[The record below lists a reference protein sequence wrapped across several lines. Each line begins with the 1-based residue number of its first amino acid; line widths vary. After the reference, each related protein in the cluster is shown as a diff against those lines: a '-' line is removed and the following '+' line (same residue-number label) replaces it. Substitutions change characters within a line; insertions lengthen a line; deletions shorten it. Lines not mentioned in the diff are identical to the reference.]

1 MSIEIIGKQ
10 IALLR
15 KERGIKQEE
24 LANYV
29 GVSTQA
35 VSKWENGGVP
45 DTELL
50 PKIADFFSVSV
61 DSLFGRSITD
71 YNDLQAALMK
81 KINETPR
88 EQQMRQV
95 FEYCWDMER
104 AFMDD
109 SLSASPTI
117 ADYEQKLEANAQY
130 YSSIEHNNGFTRMGV
145 ANRSLYFLIVPDAP
159 DSDAAYFNG
168 IDYPTF
174 FKALSDKGVFDAC
187 VLLNKREHKKAFTP
201 LLFVKNLEVSLEK
214 ANQII
219 DVLLK
224 YKLIYSS
231 HIEMDDETQ
240 TIYHFRPAPAFIALL
255 IFAREIIDKPCIFTY
270 QDSSR
275 EKPYLT

>member
-81 KINETPR
+81 KISETP
-88 EQQMRQV
+88 EAQQLRQV

-104 AFMDD
+104 ALFDN
-109 SLSASPTI
+109 SPSAEATLER
-117 ADYEQKLEANAQY
+117 YEQKLGPNEQR
-130 YSSIEHNNGFTRMGV
+130 YSSIERDNGFTRMGV
-145 ANRSLYFLIVPDAP
+145 ANRSQYFLIVPDAP
-159 DSDAAYFNG
+159 DSNAAYFSG

-174 FKALSDKGVFDAC
+174 FKAFSDKDVFEAC
-187 VLLNKREHKKAFTP
+187 VLLNKREYKKAFTP
-201 LLFVKNLEVSLEK
+201 FLFVKNLGVSLEK
-214 ANQII
+214 ASEII
-219 DVLLK
+219 DVLLQ
-224 YKLIYSS
+224 YKLISS
-231 HIEMDDETQ
+231 SQIEMDDETQ
-240 TIYHFRPAPAFIALL
+240 TVYYFRPTPSFIALL
-255 IFAREIIDKPCIFTY
+255 IFAREIIDKPSVFTY
-270 QDSSR
+270 QQSFR
-275 EKPYLT
+275 QVPYLK

>member
-24 LANYV
+24 LAGYV

-71 YNDLQAALMK
+71 YNALQTALMK
-81 KINETPR
+81 KISETPA
-88 EQQMRQV
+88 EQQLRQV

-104 AFMDD
+104 ALFDN
-109 SLSASPTI
+109 SPLAESALEC
-117 ADYEQKLEANAQY
+117 YEQKLTSNEQR
-130 YSSIEHNNGFTRMGV
+130 YSSIERDNGFTRMGV
-145 ANRSLYFLIVPDAP
+145 ANRSQYFLIVPDAA
-159 DSDAAYFNG
+159 DSNAAYFNG

-174 FKALSDKGVFDAC
+174 FKALSDKDVFEAC
-187 VLLNKREHKKAFTP
+187 VMLNKREYKKAFTP
-201 LLFVKNLEVSLEK
+201 LLFTKNLGVSLEK
-214 ANQII
+214 ASEII
-219 DVLLK
+219 DVLLQ
-224 YKLIYSS
+224 YKLISS
-231 HIEMDDETQ
+231 SQIEMDDETQ
-240 TIYHFRPAPAFIALL
+240 TVYYFRPTPSFIALL
-255 IFAREIIDKPCIFTY
+255 IFAREIIDKPSVFTY
-270 QDSSR
+270 HQSIR
-275 EKPYLT
+275 QVPYLK

>member
-24 LANYV
+24 LAGYV

-50 PKIADFFSVSV
+50 PAIADFFSVSV

-81 KINETPR
+81 KISETPP
-88 EQQMRQV
+88 EQQFRQV
-95 FEYCWDMER
+95 LEYCWDMER

-109 SLSASPTI
+109 IPSASPAI
-117 ADYEQKLEANAQY
+117 ADYEQKLETNAQY
-130 YSSIEHNNGFTRMGV
+130 YSSIERNNGFTRMGV
-145 ANRSLYFLIVPDAP
+145 ANRSQYFLIVPDAP

-174 FKALSDKGVFDAC
+174 FKTLSDKDVFDAC
-187 VLLNKREHKKAFTP
+187 VLLNKRQHKKAFTP
-201 LLFVKNLEVSLEK
+201 LLFVKNMGVSLEK
-214 ANQII
+214 ANEII

-224 YKLIYSS
+224 YQLVYSS
-231 HIEMDDETQ
+231 QIEMDDEIQ
-240 TIYHFRPAPAFIALL
+240 TIYYFRPTPAFIALL
-255 IFAREIIDKPCIFTY
+255 IFAREIIDKPCVFTY
-270 QDSSR
+270 QESCR
-275 EKPYLT
+275 QTPYLK